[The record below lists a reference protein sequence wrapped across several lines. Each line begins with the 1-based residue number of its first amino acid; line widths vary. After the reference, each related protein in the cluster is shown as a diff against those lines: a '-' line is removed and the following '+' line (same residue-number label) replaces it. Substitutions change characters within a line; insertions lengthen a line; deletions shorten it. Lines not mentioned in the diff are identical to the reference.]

1 MLLLVQCGSGPG
13 LRLNHDEQVRIVD
26 AAVGGQDGRGQMAVG
41 NATAWWGQTLV
52 TWQQASVEADLVHAA
67 GASVGHDPDDIPD
80 SASEVYTRNVTVI
93 SLETLLMDEDA
104 VDLVHLDCQGQ
115 ELPVLEQALKIGVL
129 DKVRAL
135 HVATHSNIIEAR
147 ILGLLCHA
155 GWHLVTAHT
164 TLASHLRFRYRSRL
178 FLGGDGFQ
186 VWVNPGLVDIAKE
199 FGIDL
204 PISCEAAPHPWPPIR
219 VT

>member
-1 MLLLVQCGSGPG
+1 M
-13 LRLNHDEQVRIVD
+13 
-26 AAVGGQDGRGQMAVG
+26 
-41 NATAWWGQTLV
+41 
-52 TWQQASVEADLVHAA
+52 
-67 GASVGHDPDDIPD
+67 
-80 SASEVYTRNVTVI
+80 
-93 SLETLLMDEDA
+93 
-104 VDLVHLDCQGQ
+104 HLDCQGQ